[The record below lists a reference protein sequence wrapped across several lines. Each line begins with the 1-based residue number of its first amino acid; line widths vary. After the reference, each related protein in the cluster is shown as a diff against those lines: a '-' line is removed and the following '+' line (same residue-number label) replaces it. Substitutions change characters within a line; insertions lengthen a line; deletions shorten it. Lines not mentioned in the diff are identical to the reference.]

1 MRLPHK
7 TTHHL
12 WLILLLI
19 TIAIFHAVTIRRGHI
34 WTDDFAMYIHHAQNI
49 VEGRPYAQT
58 RYLFTPTA
66 LVGPRMY
73 PPVFPLLLAPV
84 VRFFGV
90 NLIPM
95 KFEQVIFFVLAL
107 VFICLYWRRELG
119 GKYTLALAA
128 ILGFSPHFWAAK
140 DNVLSD
146 LPFLLFFYVAAILVQ
161 RTPRDGPT
169 QWRWA
174 ILTGIALYLAI
185 GTRTAGIALLA
196 GLVLYDLLKY
206 RTITRITVVA
216 LSTCAALLLLQGY
229 FIGSEFGSY
238 YGTYHATVGTVGA
251 HLISYPRTLAGFWV
265 ASTQIAFSFFLLGVV
280 SPLTLAGLFYQYK
293 RGFTIVEA
301 FLVPYA
307 AIVILWPFSPGI
319 RLVFPVIPWIV
330 FLALTGLR
338 GLTEKF
344 APRHVSGAVCAFVL
358 LISVPFVTAYRRT
371 DFGLIRENTGVLE
384 FNQLCQVVR
393 QRTTPQDV
401 LIYFRARALAL
412 YTSRTASAYNDHGT
426 DEELWQHAR
435 NVHATYLITTNAFDE
450 DHGFLA
456 RYTETHS
463 SSLELAYQ
471 NANFQP
477 YQIVP
482 DAAPLALEQSRYPD

>member
-7 TTHHL
+7 ATHL
-12 WLILLLI
+12 LPLILLLL
-19 TIAIFHAVTIRRGHI
+19 TIAAFHAATIRPGHI
-34 WTDDFAMYIHHAQNI
+34 WADDFAMYIHHAQNI
-49 VEGRPYAQT
+49 VDGQPYAQT
-58 RYLFTPTA
+58 GYLFTPTA
-66 LVGPRMY
+66 PVGPRMY

-95 KFEQVIFFVLAL
+95 KFEQVLFFVLAL
-107 VFICLYWRRELG
+107 AVICLYWQHDLGRE
-119 GKYTLALAA
+119 YTIALAA

-146 LPFLLFFYVAAILVQ
+146 LPFLLFFYVAAVLVQ
-161 RTPRDGPT
+161 RAPRDGPA
-169 QWRWA
+169 QWPWA
-174 ILTGIALYLAI
+174 ILIGIALYLAI
-185 GTRTAGIALLA
+185 GTRTAGIALLG

-206 RTITRITVVA
+206 RAITRITVVA
-216 LSTCAALLLLQGY
+216 LSTCAALLLLQSH

-238 YGTYHATVGTVGA
+238 NGTFHATLGTVGA
-251 HLISYPRTLAGFWV
+251 HLISSYPRTLAGFWV
-265 ASTQIAFSFFLLGVV
+265 ASTQTALSFFPLGAVAL
-280 SPLTLAGLFYQYK
+280 LTLAGLFYQYK
-293 RGFTIVEA
+293 RGLTIVEA

-307 AIVILWPFSPGI
+307 AMLILWPFSPGI

-344 APRHVSGAVCAFVL
+344 APRHVSTAVCAFLL
-358 LISVPFVTAYRRT
+358 LISVPFVTAYRHM
-371 DFGLIRENTGVLE
+371 DFGLIRQSTGLPE
-384 FNQLCQVVR
+384 FNQLCQAVHE
-393 QRTTPQDV
+393 RTRSQDV

-412 YTSRTASAYNDHGT
+412 YTSRTASAYSCQGT
-426 DEELWQHAR
+426 DKELWQYAR

-456 RYTETHS
+456 RCAETHS
-463 SSLELAYQ
+463 LTLELAYQ
-471 NANFQP
+471 NANFKL
-477 YQIVP
+477 YRIVP
-482 DAAPLALEQSRYPD
+482 ANPD